1 MPWHRLVEKAI
12 VNGPQLPSPN
22 RCCCTAL
29 MFTVIEP
36 SSSASSLYRPTS
48 CLRRET
54 GKWSL
59 KRLSYMLTLFD
70 SILVEDVTQWILS
83 LLCI

>member
-1 MPWHRLVEKAI
+1 MPWHRLVANAI

-29 MFTVIEP
+29 TFTVIEP
-36 SSSASSLYRPTS
+36 SLSASSLYRSTS

-54 GKWSL
+54 DKWSL

-70 SILVEDVTQWILS
+70 STLVEDVTQWILS